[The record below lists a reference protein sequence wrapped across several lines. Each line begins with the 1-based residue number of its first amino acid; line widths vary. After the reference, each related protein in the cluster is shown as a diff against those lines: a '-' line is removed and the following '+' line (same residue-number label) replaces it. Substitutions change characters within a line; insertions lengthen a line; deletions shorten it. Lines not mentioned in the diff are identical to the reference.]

1 MNVRLLNFLLS
12 TCFVLV
18 VGFSYFIDSY
28 VVLTVVAVLMGSLAG
43 QINVC
48 NVSLHFDWIVMFDN
62 NSIESY
68 EIVT

>member
-12 TCFVLV
+12 ASFVLV

-28 VVLTVVAVLMGSLAG
+28 VVLTIVAVLIGTLAG

-48 NVSLHFDWIVMFDN
+48 NVSEHFHL
-62 NSIESY
+62 ES
-68 EIVT
+68 TL

>member
-12 TCFVLV
+12 ASFVLV

-28 VVLTVVAVLMGSLAG
+28 VVLTIVAVLIGTLAG

-48 NVSLHFDWIVMFDN
+48 NVSELFDL
-62 NSIESY
+62 
-68 EIVT
+68 